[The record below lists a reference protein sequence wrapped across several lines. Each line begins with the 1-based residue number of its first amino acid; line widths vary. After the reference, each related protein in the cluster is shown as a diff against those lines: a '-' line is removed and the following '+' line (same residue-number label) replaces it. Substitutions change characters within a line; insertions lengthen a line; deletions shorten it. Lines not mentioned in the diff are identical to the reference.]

1 MALDISQDARRVLD
15 TLQAG
20 GIAIIPSSVGYGI
33 IGSTP
38 AALQRIFTAKRRT
51 PDKKHAMI
59 GNYELHKSI
68 HILPPGRQALVQVLA
83 VTQDLPLG
91 VVAPYDF
98 THALL
103 RTLDPQTI
111 SQSTDT
117 EANTLAMLVNGGPFQ
132 EELTRLA
139 SAAGTPVF
147 GSSAN
152 LSGRG
157 TKTRVEEIERDVL
170 RVADVVLDYG
180 LRVHH
185 APRASSTM
193 IDFGFV
199 DRVKVV
205 RFGACYEVIR
215 DVLGKFGGE
224 ACARLP
230 VDPGKQ
236 VLFSGRV

>member
-51 PDKKHAMI
+51 
-59 GNYELHKSI
+59 
-68 HILPPGRQALVQVLA
+68 LVQVIA

-103 RTLDPQTI
+103 RPLDPQTI

-157 TKTRVEEIERDVL
+157 TKTRVEEIESDVL